1 MKIFNLSINHFKVYY
16 FGLILVAICLPI
28 SKFALSVSMIFILAN
43 WILEFN
49 FKEKLQRLKP
59 DKSILIFT
67 GVFIVHIIW
76 LINTKNFG
84 YAFHDIGNKA
94 ILLLF
99 PIIIGTSEKLNKYQ
113 IKVILIWFSI
123 AVVTSSLIST
133 SILTG
138 IIYYPIQDIRD
149 ISAFMSHI
157 RLSLL
162 INFSI
167 FSLAYI
173 LFSKEYSLKR
183 SEIIIYTIMVL
194 WLSIFLFLLKS
205 FTGIIIFIL
214 LVLIVPGYYSFKIKD
229 IVPKMFLQVGLITI
243 FLLSASYLTHSISKF
258 YSVKKVDIDKLDKL
272 TQSGNEYSNTFEQRQ
287 IENGNYVWIY
297 FCQKELIQEWNN
309 RSLIK
314 YNEKDQQDHIIK
326 NTLIRYLTSK
336 GYRKD
341 SVGVSKLTEADIQN
355 IEAGIP
361 NYIFANR
368 YKLFPKIYEAIW
380 EIDAYR
386 KGFNNYGSSITQ
398 RLGFLKT
405 ASEIIKDNFWF
416 GVGTGDVQDS
426 FDKYYE
432 IGNSPLPIENRH
444 RAHNQFVTFLLTFGI
459 VGFIIIVFSLFY
471 PVFKSKLNPKYFLI
485 ILLAIVLLSFFN
497 EDTLETQI
505 GVTFFSYFYSLFL
518 FGFKTKIK
526 N

>member
-1 MKIFNLSINHFKVYY
+1 MRIFNLSFNHFKIYY
-16 FGLILVAICLPI
+16 FGLILVAICLPL
-28 SKFALSVSMIFILAN
+28 SKFALSISMLFLLSN
-43 WILEFN
+43 WILEFE
-49 FKEKLQRLKP
+49 FKAKWNRLKNN
-59 DKSILIFT
+59 KSILIFT
-67 GVFIVHIIW
+67 SIFIVHLLW
-76 LINTKNFG
+76 LLNTKNFG

-99 PIIIGTSEKLNKYQ
+99 PIIIGTSEKLNMNQ
-113 IKVILIWFSI
+113 IKVILVWFSV
-123 AVVTSSLIST
+123 AVVSSSLISA

-138 IIYYPIQDIRD
+138 IINYPITDIRE
-149 ISAFMSHI
+149 ISVFMSHI

-173 LFSKEYSLKR
+173 LFSKDYNLKR
-183 SEIIIYTIMVL
+183 AEIIAYLIMIF
-194 WLSIFLFLLKS
+194 WLSLFLFLLKS
-205 FTGIIIFIL
+205 FTGIIIYIL
-214 LVLIVPGYYSFKIKD
+214 LVIVVSGFYSFKIKD
-229 IVPKMFLQVGLITI
+229 IVPKLFLQLGLITI
-243 FLLSASYLTHSISKF
+243 ILVSASYITHSISKF
-258 YSVKKVDIDKLDKL
+258 YSVEKVDITKLEEL
-272 TQSGNEYSNTFEQRQ
+272 TPSGNMYYHTFEKEQ

-297 FCQKELIQEWNN
+297 FCQKELIEEWNS
-309 RSLIK
+309 RSSIK
-314 YNEKDQQDHIIK
+314 YNEKDKQGHIIK

-341 SVGVSKLTEADIQN
+341 SVGVSKLTNTDIQN

-361 NYIFANR
+361 NYIFANK
-368 YKLFPKIYEAIW
+368 YKLYPKIYEAIW
-380 EIDAYR
+380 EIDAYK

-398 RLGFLKT
+398 RFEFLKT
-405 ASEIIKDNFWF
+405 AKHIIKDNFWF

-426 FDKYYE
+426 FNIYYE
-432 IGNSPLPIENRH
+432 LNNSPLPEKNRL
-444 RAHNQFVTFLLTFGI
+444 RAHNQYVTFLLTFGI

-471 PVFKSKLNPKYFLI
+471 PVFKSNLNPKYFLI

-518 FGFKTKIK
+518 FGFKKEIK